1 MEELIDGV
9 QESLKQHEEQYFDY
23 EDEEIIEPKSVQP
36 VRKVHKKKTK
46 VEPVQLPK
54 ANKLDELKNQ
64 LLNKEEITKK
74 DQPDLEVSVSKIK
87 KQIIDQTYEN
97 DQCYDDLEQRTA
109 KRTVS

>member
-1 MEELIDGV
+1 M
-9 QESLKQHEEQYFDY
+9 
-23 EDEEIIEPKSVQP
+23 
-36 VRKVHKKKTK
+36 RKVHKKKTK

-109 KRTVS
+109 KRTVSSNIISKLSEILLVRLKRPSGLTY